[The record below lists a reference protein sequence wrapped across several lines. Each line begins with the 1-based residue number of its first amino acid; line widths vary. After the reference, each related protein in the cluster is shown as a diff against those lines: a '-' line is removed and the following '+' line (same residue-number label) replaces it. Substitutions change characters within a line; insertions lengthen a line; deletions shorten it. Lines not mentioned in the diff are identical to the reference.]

1 MIAPPA
7 LTPAQSETSLRRTFM
22 TQQQLNDT
30 VHRLT
35 RNHRT
40 THIDAESGDKSF
52 PTELSL
58 FKQLQQEIESGRR
71 ANGGGGGTGSRSPIA
86 IPAFSLWSEIRE
98 TLSTMHIAITGKDEP
113 TLSPE
118 SKLQKWA
125 VWTQSDTNG
134 DAGRKC
140 LENATKWMLSIQQLL
155 NPVRRTEIVGACP
168 QTDCGATHAWTWDED
183 EYVRNTAITATGA
196 EATCGAC
203 GTTWVGAELHTLAME
218 LRKEAA

>member
-1 MIAPPA
+1 
-7 LTPAQSETSLRRTFM
+7 M
-22 TQQQLNDT
+22 TVQQLNNT

-35 RNHRT
+35 REHRT
-40 THIDAESGDKSF
+40 THIDSDTGTKTF
-52 PTELSL
+52 PMELSL
-58 FKQLQQEIESGRR
+58 FEQLQQEIESGRR
-71 ANGGGGGTGSRSPIA
+71 VGGAGGSGSRSPIA

-113 TLSPE
+113 KLSPE

-125 VWTQSDTNG
+125 VWTQSDNSG
-134 DAGRKC
+134 EAARKC
-140 LENATKWMLSIQQLL
+140 LENATTWMLSIQQLL
-155 NPVRRTEIVGACP
+155 NPVRRTEIVGRCP
-168 QTDCGATHAWTWDED
+168 QTECGATHAWTWAED

-203 GTTWVGAELHTLAME
+203 GTTWIGTELHTLAMD